1 MIIMQT
7 TKCITR
13 SNNFKTTFTNL
24 LICKFFIKQCFTQI
38 INNINKMLT
47 YYKSIK
53 TKININGDIKAYIK
67 TISKIN

>member
-1 MIIMQT
+1 MQT
-7 TKCITR
+7 TKFITR

-24 LICKFFIKQCFTQI
+24 LICKVFIKQCFTQI
-38 INNINKMLT
+38 TNNINKMLT